1 MPDLGEML
9 EFLSDDYVFYNAAD
23 STDWPQKAN
32 QAGVDLT
39 TPIQVIDSVRTVR
52 ECTSDWGRTKVST
65 FVAVQFETDGG
76 SKLWTNYSRDGEAWL
91 NSSEEKAIELPTP
104 MELQPLP
111 ITEPATETV
120 S

>member
-1 MPDLGEML
+1 MD
-9 EFLSDDYVFYNAAD
+9 
-23 STDWPQKAN
+23 

-39 TPIQVIDSVRTVR
+39 KPIKVIDSVKTVR
-52 ECTSDWGRTKVST
+52 EWTNYWGRIKVST

-76 SKLWTNYSRDGEAWL
+76 STLWTNYSRDGEAWL